1 MKKFLLPVLLVF
13 AALLPARAGV
23 AILQL
28 EVSTN
33 LSTNVF
39 TNWMPFPLR
48 SSDVTGSGTLAVPV
62 PEGVTNAF
70 FRMNVSY
77 LQEPVPPVNV
87 GVRLS
92 YFYAE
97 GSGDPAYA
105 TNPHVIR
112 QASST
117 NGTSFSSAVD
127 IYSADN
133 LVDPDVFRVATN
145 FYGLLVTD
153 FASTNLIYATSTN
166 IAGPYS
172 TVPPVSPRNVTQS
185 SAIEMGGAFRVFG
198 SGIFAYEFNPA
209 TGVLGTNIPSLGLSA
224 FQIGKTNGICADPS
238 VIRLADGRYR
248 MYFKYAAPGAMAP
261 QHQLW
266 QITSSDASGT
276 SWDTNTV
283 SYLTNGSVPGAVRD
297 GQNILL
303 YFVSFD
309 PALSPNNSIAVGV
322 STNQGTNFSYYPVFL
337 DGMPISG
344 AYDPSAN
351 LLTD

>member
-1 MKKFLLPVLLVF
+1 MKKLFLPLLMVV
-13 AALLPARAGV
+13 ATADPLRADV

-28 EVSTN
+28 EFSTN
-33 LSTNVF
+33 LSTNIS
-39 TNWMPFPLR
+39 TNWMSLPLR
-48 SSDVTGSGTLAVPV
+48 SSDVTGSGSLALPV
-62 PEGVTNAF
+62 PAGVTNAF
-70 FRMNVSY
+70 FRMDVSY
-77 LQEPVPPVNV
+77 LREPTPPVNV

-92 YFYAE
+92 FFYAE

-105 TNPHVIR
+105 PNPHVIR

-117 NGTSFSSAVD
+117 NGTSFVSAVD
-127 IYSADN
+127 IYSSDN

-153 FASTNLIYATSTN
+153 FAGTNLVYATATN
-166 IAGPYS
+166 IAGPYA

-198 SGIFAYEFNPA
+198 SGVFAYEFNP
-209 TGVLGTNIPSLGLSA
+209 TNGVVGTNIPSLGLSA

-248 MYFKYAAPGAMAP
+248 MYFKYAAPGATAS

-266 QITSSDASGT
+266 QITSTDASGT
-276 SWDTNTV
+276 AWDTGTA
-283 SYLTNGSVPGAVRD
+283 SYITNGSVPGAVRD

-309 PALSPNNSIAVGV
+309 PSLSPNNSIAVGV

-337 DGMPISG
+337 DGVPISG

-351 LLTD
+351 LLSE